1 LHERFAA
8 HKIDRPGMNYHHDYH
23 AGNFADV
30 LKHVILARV
39 LTYMKQKPRAF
50 RVIDT
55 HAGAGRYDLKG
66 AEASKTGEWRDGIA
80 RVFDADLPIAVADLL
95 APYLEAVRAVNGAEL
110 KYYPGSPLI
119 ARHLMRSD
127 DVLVANELNN
137 EEFERLK
144 EELRRSKSTT
154 VLNIDARHAVKSL
167 LPPKERRGL
176 VLIDPPF
183 EERSEFSDLA
193 TAVDEAMTRF
203 ATGTY
208 LIWYPLKDEAAAN
221 RFISEAIARK
231 AVEFL
236 DVRMAVSK
244 PFAGLG
250 LTASGVLVLNPPFV
264 LKEEL
269 ERIMPVLKELLSE
282 GVDGSFELRGGAQ

>member
-1 LHERFAA
+1 
-8 HKIDRPGMNYHHDYH
+8 MNYHHDYH

-30 LKHVILARV
+30 LKHVVLARV
-39 LTYMKQKPRAF
+39 LTYMKQKPKPF

-55 HAGAGRYDLKG
+55 HAGAGLYDLEGSEAAKT
-66 AEASKTGEWRDGIA
+66 AEWKDGIA
-80 RVFDADLPIAVADLL
+80 RILDADLPEAAADLL
-95 APYLEAVRAVNGAEL
+95 QPYLDAVRSVNSAGGL

-119 ARHLMRSD
+119 ARHLMRD
-127 DVLVANELNN
+127 DDILIANELGDA
-137 EEFERLK
+137 EFQRLK
-144 EELRRSKSTT
+144 QELHRTKSTT

-183 EERSEFSDLA
+183 EEKSEFADLA
-193 TAVDEAMTRF
+193 TAVQEATTRF

-208 LIWYPLKDEAAAN
+208 LIWYPLKDETAADH
-221 RFISEAIARK
+221 FV
-231 AVEFL
+231 AVATAGGSIEFL
-236 DVRMAVSK
+236 DVRLAVSK

-264 LKEEL
+264 LENELKTVMPCLEERL
-269 ERIMPVLKELLSE
+269 AESSSSRF
-282 GVDGSFELRGGAQ
+282 DLRTNVQ